1 MFDNNQAGMGYN
13 PLAGN
18 LRRQQVPQ
26 GPAMGMSGMWPGAYM
41 PSGYP
46 QDRQG
51 TSNMWI
57 PVKNLDEARNA
68 FVQPGEQKWF
78 MVDDQMM
85 FAMKAVSSAGVM
97 DFQAFDFAP
106 HVETQVQQTTTQQP
120 AQPNVL
126 EEYAEMA
133 THYKAE
139 YKELAD
145 VFYGMATSEMG
156 HMKNLH
162 GWVVRLIDKEKKDGT
177 RNVPQGMLDVW
188 AWKHKKMITR
198 FNEAE
203 IKLQNYQKL

>member
-1 MFDNNQAGMGYN
+1 MFDNNQAGIGYN

-26 GPAMGMSGMWPGAYM
+26 GPAIGMSGMWPGAYM

-51 TSNMWI
+51 TS
-57 PVKNLDEARNA
+57 K
-68 FVQPGEQKWF
+68 
-78 MVDDQMM
+78 
-85 FAMKAVSSAGVM
+85 
-97 DFQAFDFAP
+97 
-106 HVETQVQQTTTQQP
+106 
-120 AQPNVL
+120 
-126 EEYAEMA
+126 
-133 THYKAE
+133 
-139 YKELAD
+139 
-145 VFYGMATSEMG
+145 
-156 HMKNLH
+156 
-162 GWVVRLIDKEKKDGT
+162 KKDGT

>member
-1 MFDNNQAGMGYN
+1 MQALASANRQMAEIMQLCNGRN
-13 PLAGN
+13 PKE
-18 LRRQQVPQ
+18 VF
-26 GPAMGMSGMWPGAYM
+26 
-41 PSGYP
+41 
-46 QDRQG
+46 
-51 TSNMWI
+51 I
-57 PVKNLDEARNA
+57 EDEL
-68 FVQPGEQKWF
+68 K
-78 MVDDQMM
+78 
-85 FAMKAVSSAGVM
+85 GV
-97 DFQAFDFAP
+97 
-106 HVETQVQQTTTQQP
+106 
-120 AQPNVL
+120 

>member
-46 QDRQG
+46 QDCQG

-78 MVDDQMM
+78 MVDDRFVLCLQRQS
-85 FAMKAVSSAGVM
+85 VLWVRSAGL
-97 DFQAFDFAP
+97 P
-106 HVETQVQQTTTQQP
+106 S
-120 AQPNVL
+120 VL
-126 EEYAEMA
+126 
-133 THYKAE
+133 
-139 YKELAD
+139 LSL
-145 VFYGMATSEMG
+145 V
-156 HMKNLH
+156 
-162 GWVVRLIDKEKKDGT
+162 
-177 RNVPQGMLDVW
+177 
-188 AWKHKKMITR
+188 
-198 FNEAE
+198 
-203 IKLQNYQKL
+203 

>member
-85 FAMKAVSSAGVM
+85 FAMKAVSSAGV
-97 DFQAFDFAP
+97 
-106 HVETQVQQTTTQQP
+106 
-120 AQPNVL
+120 
-126 EEYAEMA
+126 
-133 THYKAE
+133 
-139 YKELAD
+139 
-145 VFYGMATSEMG
+145 FYGMATSEMG